1 MKRNTL
7 QKELDRREAV
17 RDEGYAEVESMI
29 LYLVISFIIIVAGG
43 IYIETLWFWHGARRT
58 PRAKT

>member
-43 IYIETLWFWHGARRT
+43 IYIETL
-58 PRAKT
+58 